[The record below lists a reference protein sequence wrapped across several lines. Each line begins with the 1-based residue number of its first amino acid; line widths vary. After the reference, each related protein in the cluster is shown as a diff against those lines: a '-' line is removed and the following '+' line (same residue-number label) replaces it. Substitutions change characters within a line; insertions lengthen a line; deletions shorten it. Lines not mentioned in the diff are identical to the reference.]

1 MAWCFPET
9 SQTRVLRGSFYS
21 LPVARSKQSR
31 RIPRRRFLLGLAV
44 LIVASVSPW
53 AVHAFDIIPFNTRNQ
68 SPLVQIYGLP
78 SAGSAALVPQG
89 HGEFHVMLD
98 HASNFVDEGT
108 PTEQILLD
116 GETTRL
122 TFGGR
127 YGLTRK
133 VEIGFEIP
141 YVYHGGGFLDG
152 FIINYHDLFGFP
164 QGGRDQAPRNR
175 LLYQYRRNGVDK
187 LKMDSSGGGLGDI
200 AMTAGLQLYNDA
212 AQYPR
217 AVALRAEVKLP
228 TGESSS
234 LFGSGSTDVSL
245 WITASDAFGLPL
257 GQGAIFGAA
266 GLMVLTNGDVLPDQQ
281 ADHVGFGSIGVGWKP
296 LNWIAFKVQM
306 DAHTAFLPGQRFSI
320 AVRQRRPITDRRHP
334 RSFGADLPGHRRIRG
349 SRTEDLTRC
358 GISLQCNHAVL
369 AANTPVFPGV
379 IAAFR
384 GRNS

>member
-9 SQTRVLRGSFYS
+9 SAV
-21 LPVARSKQSR
+21 PKNR
-31 RIPRRRFLLGLAV
+31 RQDAFLLGLAV
-44 LIVASVSPW
+44 LIAASVSPL
-53 AVHAFDIIPFNTRNQ
+53 AAHAFDIIPFNTRNQ
-68 SPLVQIYGLP
+68 SPLAQIYGLP
-78 SAGSAALVPQG
+78 SAGSAVVVPQG
-89 HGEFHVMLD
+89 QGEFHVMLD

-127 YGLTRK
+127 YGLTGK
-133 VEIGFEIP
+133 VEIGVEIP

-217 AVALRAEVKLP
+217 AVALRAGVKLP

-245 WITASDAFGLPL
+245 WITASEAFGLPL

-296 LNWIAFKVQM
+296 LNWIAFKVQI
-306 DAHTAFLPGQRFSI
+306 DAHTAFYRDSDFQPLSRNAAQLLIGGTLGLSERTSLDI
-320 AVRQRRPITDRRHP
+320 AV
-334 RSFGADLPGHRRIRG
+334 S
-349 SRTEDLTRC
+349 EDLARKTSPDVAFHFNVITR
-358 GISLQCNHAVL
+358 
-369 AANTPVFPGV
+369 F
-379 IAAFR
+379 
-384 GRNS
+384 